1 MPPPDNAP
9 APLLVPGRGEPRI
22 ERYVPQS
29 LADLKAAAPDRRDWL
44 WQGYLAPGN
53 VTLLT
58 SLWKSGKSTLIS
70 VLLAR
75 MKAGGTVAGLPM
87 RPGRAVVISEESPEM
102 WLDRSRV
109 VDLDGHVDWFCR
121 PFRGKRGSGKSY
133 TLGTLLEGLCTKE
146 RGTSIA
152 QNCRENSVL
161 LFDTLGIFQWTDI
174 LLQEDSGQ
182 EIVRQQFALRRGWD
196 IKPEPLDVCVWIPKG
211 LRTPTTPAG
220 QQEFSINCSDFSA
233 ADWGYLFGLD
243 IYQDRMGQLL
253 NDAYI
258 KVTSEGWADT
268 NRRYLAREVY
278 SLDDLINCVK
288 LDAEVKE
295 SYQAET
301 RRAVPQQLQTYR
313 RNPLF
318 EDQGTPLHD
327 FLRPGRMSVIVMNK
341 MSDELRLIVV
351 SAFLRRLIASR
362 VGASETEKH
371 LKILEGIPPENRQAW
386 QDALHQAVPPTWVA
400 IDEAQNNL
408 PAERRTSATDVLIK
422 YVREGRNYG
431 LSFMVATQ
439 QPTSIDQ
446 RILAQVDTIICHK
459 LTVQGDIDYV
469 RRNVKSNLPEE
480 VKFGNSVL
488 GFDELLRSLDV
499 GQALVS
505 NTETERAFLMD
516 VRPRISVHGGF

>member
-1 MPPPDNAP
+1 MKKFTVKPRVFRTSPGYAGAPRPDSTNWVYLGRLAE
-9 APLLVPGRGEPRI
+9 AGPLTDVRFDTDG
-22 ERYVPQS
+22 
-29 LADLKAAAPDRRDWL
+29 AH
-44 WQGYLAPGN
+44 
-53 VTLLT
+53 
-58 SLWKSGKSTLIS
+58 
-70 VLLAR
+70 
-75 MKAGGTVAGLPM
+75 
-87 RPGRAVVISEESPEM
+87 VIA
-102 WLDRSRV
+102 L
-109 VDLDGHVDWFCR
+109 F
-121 PFRGKRGSGKSY
+121 GKRGSGKSY

-146 RGTSIA
+146 RSTSIA
-152 QNCRENSVL
+152 DNARANAVL
-161 LFDTLGIFQWTDI
+161 LFDTLGIFQWANI
-174 LLQEDSGQ
+174 LLKEESGQ
-182 EIVRQQFALRRGWD
+182 QIVRHQFALRRGWD
-196 IKPEPLDVCVWIPKG
+196 LKPEALDVSVWIPQGARKG
-211 LRTPTTPAG
+211 TTPAG

-258 KVTSEGWADT
+258 KVTSEGWAEGD
-268 NRRYLAREVY
+268 RRCLARASY
-278 SLDDLINCVK
+278 SLDDLIGCVK
-288 LDAEVKE
+288 GDPELKV

-301 RRAVPQQLQTYR
+301 RRAVLQQLQTYR

-318 EDQGTPLHD
+318 EDQGTPLRA
-327 FLRPGRMSVIVMNK
+327 FLRPGCMSIIVMNT

-371 LKILEGIPPENRQAW
+371 LKILEGIPPESRQAW
-386 QDALHQAVPPTWVA
+386 QDALRQAVPPTWVA
-400 IDEAQNNL
+400 IDEAQNIL

-431 LSFMVATQ
+431 LSFVIATQ

-446 RILAQVDTIICHK
+446 RILAQVDTIIAHK

-469 RRNVKSNLPEE
+469 RRNIKSNLPEE

-505 NTETERAFLMD
+505 STETERAFLME